1 MINSGREWDWMDSN
15 IKTKAMIYRSIEKVI
30 LETPNDM
37 ELGKKIRRL
46 YLREVADD
54 VDDIIEDSIDDYISV
69 PTVDKPT
76 KSIED

>member
-1 MINSGREWDWMDSN
+1 VINIGREWDWMDSN

-46 YLREVADD
+46 YLREVADS
-54 VDDIIEDSIDDYISV
+54 VDDIIEDGIDDYISE
-69 PTVDKPT
+69 PSVDKPT
-76 KSIED
+76 TSIED

>member
-1 MINSGREWDWMDSN
+1 MINIGREWDWMDSN

-46 YLREVADD
+46 YLREVADS
-54 VDDIIEDSIDDYISV
+54 VDDIIEDGIDDYISE
-69 PTVDKPT
+69 PSVDKPT
-76 KSIED
+76 TSIED

>member
-15 IKTKAMIYRSIEKVI
+15 IKTKARIYRNIEKII

-46 YLREVADD
+46 YLREVANS
-54 VDDIIEDSIDDYISV
+54 VEDATDDYNLVS
-69 PTVDKPT
+69 TVDKPIT
-76 KSIED
+76 SIEG

>member
-76 KSIED
+76 TSIED

>member
-15 IKTKAMIYRSIEKVI
+15 IKTKDMLYRNIEKIV
-30 LETPNDM
+30 LETPNDI

-54 VDDIIEDSIDDYISV
+54 VDDIIEDGIDDYISV

-76 KSIED
+76 TSIED